1 MLRSLAVDKKSLQL
15 YKIGFS
21 FSFLDLQLT
30 NVLFFSQLLFST
42 LEAFFIYLREGW
54 GELFLDP
61 LLSPQEAGAE
71 ATSLN

>member
-1 MLRSLAVDKKSLQL
+1 MLRSLAVGKKSFQL

-42 LEAFFIYLREGW
+42 LEAFLYILGKG
-54 GELFLDP
+54 GENYFWTH
-61 LLSPQEAGAE
+61 S
-71 ATSLN
+71 SLPKRLEPKQLV